1 MADSFQTPGKLML
14 FGEYAVLAG
23 SRALAIPLPGFF
35 GYWQSAS
42 DGQPDQRLIRWYLWL
57 LQQADRGHLKWSL
70 DLEAMGEFFYGGG
83 RFSSTIPTGYGLGS
97 SGALVAAVAR
107 RWSVD
112 LPSNPDDLMAG
123 LAMMESYFHG
133 QSSGLDPMVS
143 LLNQAILIRE
153 DKTVEAKAMPQLP
166 PHLFLV
172 DSGIPRNTGP
182 LVDQFKKRLMDD
194 AFHREL
200 QEALLPANHQAI
212 DALIQG
218 DISVLEAAFRR
229 ISALQRDNFA
239 AMIPAQLQAWW
250 QGSAYC
256 LKLCGAG
263 GGGYF
268 LGYAYDGTLPD
279 LPFACT
285 PLSSLTHFIDTT
297 QK

>member
-1 MADSFQTPGKLML
+1 MPDSLHTPGKLML

-35 GYWQSAS
+35 GYWQSA

-83 RFSSTIPTGYGLGS
+83 RFASTIPTGYGLGS
-97 SGALVAAVAR
+97 SGALVAAAAR
-107 RWSVD
+107 RWSMD
-112 LPSNPDDLMAG
+112 LPSNPDELMVG

-133 QSSGLDPMVS
+133 QSSGLDPLVS

-153 DKTVEAKAMPQLP
+153 DKTVEVTAIPQLP
-166 PHLFLV
+166 PHLFLL
-172 DSGIPRNTGP
+172 DSGMTRNTGP
-182 LVDQFKKRLMDD
+182 LVDQFKKRVMDA

-200 QEALLPANHQAI
+200 QEGLLPANHQAI

-218 DISVLEAAFRR
+218 DGPALEAAFRR

-239 AMIPAQLQAWW
+239 AMIPDPIQACW
-250 QGSAYC
+250 QGSTYC

-268 LGYAYDGTLPD
+268 LGYAYDGSLPD
-279 LPFACT
+279 LPFSCT
-285 PLSSLTHFIDTT
+285 PLASLT
-297 QK
+297 QVVS